1 MIGLHARCNLFPA
14 AFMLHVQSA
23 NCLVVQLV
31 GSRWLFSDGVL
42 VAGYIE
48 GGGFVRS
55 SVRYSH
61 TTLRQVNQFCG
72 GRGLGDQWDAR
83 ALAVRLAQSLAESA
97 AAIIAGGGAAD

>member
-1 MIGLHARCNLFPA
+1 MGLHARCNLHPA

-31 GSRWLFSDGVL
+31 GSRWLFSYGVL
-42 VAGYIE
+42 VAGFIE

-55 SVRYSH
+55 SASHSRTTARY
-61 TTLRQVNQFCG
+61 VNQFCG

-83 ALAVRLAQSLAESA
+83 ALAVRLAHSLAESA
-97 AAIIAGGGAAD
+97 ALIIAGGGAAD

>member
-1 MIGLHARCNLFPA
+1 MGVHAICDRAPA

-31 GSRWLFSDGVL
+31 GSRWLFSYGVL

-55 SVRYSH
+55 GVRYSV
-61 TTLRQVNQFCG
+61 TTSKHVNQFVG
-72 GRGLGDQWDAR
+72 GRGLGDVWEPR
-83 ALAVRLAQSLAESA
+83 ALAVRLAASLAQSA
-97 AAIIAGGGAAD
+97 AAIIAGGGAVD

>member
-1 MIGLHARCNLFPA
+1 MGLHARCHLHPA

-31 GSRWLFSDGVL
+31 GSRWLFSYGVL

-55 SVRYSH
+55 SDWHSAITSRH
-61 TTLRQVNQFCG
+61 VNQFCG
-72 GRGLGDQWDAR
+72 GRGLGDEWDTR
-83 ALAVRLAQSLAESA
+83 ALAVRLAHSLAESA
-97 AAIIAGGGAAD
+97 ALIIAGGGAAD